1 MKNTPGKQGLG
12 TLLFF
17 IAIFGIIFSVLG
29 IATTWYFK
37 PRVQDII
44 ITIVDSIDQ
53 ILINTEGGLVVLDS
67 ALESAIGNLD
77 TISISLTNLNTTV
90 DSISDS
96 LNSSA
101 DLIGGDLRLT
111 IIDTQTALTSAAAS
125 AGLVDNTLRFI
136 AAIPLLGADYRPEV
150 PLSVSLEQV
159 SESLDDIPD
168 AFLEIEQYIRE
179 TDDGMVSLKA
189 DISELASEIDEYEQD
204 LIDAKTI
211 LSDYDLIID
220 DLREQLS
227 NIRQQT
233 ALFLMIG
240 SIFLSGGFFLLG
252 IAQINTLQQAIDYR
266 KGEQVTVNLA
276 ELQREQ

>member
-1 MKNTPGKQGLG
+1 MKEKPGKQVLG
-12 TLLFF
+12 ALLFF

-37 PRVQDII
+37 PRVQDTI

-77 TISISLTNLNTTV
+77 TISITLTNLNTTV

-101 DLIGGDLRLT
+101 DLIGGDLRFT

-150 PLSVSLEQV
+150 PLSASLEQV

-179 TDDGMVSLKA
+179 TEDGMVSLKT
-189 DISELASEIDEYEQD
+189 DISELANEIDEYEQD
-204 LIDAKTI
+204 LKDARTI
-211 LSDYDLIID
+211 ISDYDLIID
-220 DLREQLS
+220 DLSEQLS